1 MEYVGEYVTPSEEFL
16 QYEVTASLGSQL
28 KNGAIGEQQ
37 IPFNR
42 DFCPVSI
49 SVYPTKEFYDS
60 HVTNEPLI
68 LTVSVIAVF
77 FFTGAVFLI
86 YNYLVER
93 RNTAVVKTAT
103 DTQAIVSN
111 IFPKG
116 FRDRLV
122 QQQSQSGTNLVA
134 PKHGIKSFLEA
145 PKSGSGDNSTPLA
158 ELFLNTTVMFAD
170 VSGEYIVKKSDQRRI
185 ILRTETNIC
194 KIAGFTAW
202 SSVRS
207 PAQVFTL
214 LETIYQVRKRFARD
228 HSVTARCS

>member
-1 MEYVGEYVTPSEEFL
+1 MDPSQEFL
-16 QYEVTASLGSQL
+16 RYEVSASLGSL
-28 KNGAIGEQQ
+28 LENGTVGEQQ
-37 IPFNR
+37 IPFNQ

-49 SVYPTKEFYDS
+49 SVYPTQEFYDS

-68 LTVSVIAVF
+68 LTLSVIAVF
-77 FFTGAVFLI
+77 VFTGAVFLV

-93 RNTAVVKTAT
+93 RNTVVIKTAT

-122 QQQSQSGTNLVA
+122 QQQSQSGRNLVA

-145 PKSGSGDNSTPLA
+145 PKNGSGDNSKPLA

-170 VSGEYIVKKSDQRRI
+170 VSGKLNTKLKNRD
-185 ILRTETNIC
+185 
-194 KIAGFTAW
+194 
-202 SSVRS
+202 VR
-207 PAQVFTL
+207 PL
-214 LETIYQVRKRFARD
+214 
-228 HSVTARCS
+228 